1 MEEMNY
7 EIMQMIDDLQ
17 QMRYHQKTIGVEE
30 AKKDRYGYAFEPL
43 DTFSTEPLGFT
54 ETAMRLQAEA
64 GELFRLI
71 CKVSR
76 FSPLFIRMSGQFEKM
91 VNQLG
96 SCCITKAV
104 MEQQG
109 DTFDLLEMLTIDKLR
124 GWTALNFRKSYAAF
138 MDSHADGRYKPAAFD
153 LSVRWAALDRRLLA
167 TAEKIEKIRSGK
179 LNIDIAEKEP
189 PAEPKDEY
197 RENNKEQS
205 TTSPFT
211 PKSASLPID
220 RTAIRGTGKQSHA
233 DILEKSPDD
242 PGSESVIIETNAE
255 KPQPGAV
262 PEILFTEKDGPDS
275 DGEGNDEKIMR
286 DILLAD
292 AIGRGDR
299 DAYEASC
306 SARGAELAYLWEQ
319 FMQRDAEN
327 DFSCLKRL
335 GFVVEKTDPPPWD
348 DYEDQGIGIK
358 DQAMVPV

>member
-7 EIMQMIDDLQ
+7 EIMQMIDELQ
-17 QMRYHQKTIGVEE
+17 QMRYHQKSIGVEE

-64 GELFRLI
+64 AELFHMI

-179 LNIDIAEKEP
+179 LNIDLMEKETP
-189 PAEPKDEY
+189 AGPRQVSSGDEKTPAE
-197 RENNKEQS
+197 S
-205 TTSPFT
+205 TSFT
-211 PKSASLPID
+211 PKAGALPID
-220 RTAIRGTGKQSHA
+220 KAAVR
-233 DILEKSPDD
+233 E
-242 PGSESVIIETNAE
+242 AE
-255 KPQPGAV
+255 KQRAAEASDTGCDSTPVEIPEPVNTETGTAETAETAEEDQQEAFLRDVLRFDAV
-262 PEILFTEKDGPDS
+262 S
-275 DGEGNDEKIMR
+275 R
-286 DILLAD
+286 AD
-292 AIGRGDR
+292 RE
-299 DAYEASC
+299 AYEAAS
-306 SARGAELAYLWEQ
+306 GAGGQELESLWEQ
-319 FMQRDAEN
+319 FLKRDAED
-327 DFSCLKRL
+327 DFICLKRL
-335 GFVVEKTDPPPWD
+335 GLVVEDTEPPPEEA
-348 DYEDQGIGIK
+348 EDQETGIE
-358 DQAMVPV
+358 DQAIAFVI